1 MPLTGLE
8 QLVEDVVGPL
18 HLLLLSDSGLLQQVG
33 HNVTTCAHND
43 NGNEREKNYFRRK
56 MGSIGQG
63 LLRFPAKLCDIALY
77 SVVFRSDLQ
86 LCIDLFCLLRTLS
99 SQ

>member
-33 HNVTTCAHND
+33 HNVTTCAHSD
-43 NGNEREKNYFRRK
+43 NGNEREKTISEEK
-56 MGSIGQG
+56 WG
-63 LLRFPAKLCDIALY
+63 P
-77 SVVFRSDLQ
+77 
-86 LCIDLFCLLRTLS
+86 
-99 SQ
+99 